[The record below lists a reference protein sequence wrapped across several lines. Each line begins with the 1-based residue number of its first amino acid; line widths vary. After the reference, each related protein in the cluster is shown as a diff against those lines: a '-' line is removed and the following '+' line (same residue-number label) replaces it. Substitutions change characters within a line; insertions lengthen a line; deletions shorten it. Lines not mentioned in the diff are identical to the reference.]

1 MNAVPNGFES
11 SPLTT
16 RIAVVD
22 RVAAEWLTSHP
33 EIPVTAANLSKT
45 LQQMLTGVFLTGQ
58 QRGRRNL
65 SLYAESLIH
74 AAAVDAKEVA
84 SARTFSK
91 SADLPACYA
100 AVFAKLSTLLAPLAA
115 AVQLSRSA
123 VADAAFALV
132 KRSGAQLGITRLGL
146 RGFVEGQVRPHAL
159 RIHERV
165 GYHRSAHDYV
175 RLVLEHTDQLANEV
189 VGAATRKASQ
199 SPRLSDQSQAGF
211 EKCFR
216 AYGAEV
222 LAEAERYSSDPDELF
237 SRTIQK
243 LAIAYRNNPDL
254 EADLAYCERVLKNVW
269 FSFQKE
275 RASRPVVVS
284 DEPERANSREP
295 IQDASCD
302 EIAGIDAIV
311 RRLLG
316 VAESLSESAA
326 PEGTLASELLVNYFF
341 VDPTVY
347 DPRHAELADRIWELA
362 DAENSSELEKGL
374 CELARKLFSCGASVQ
389 QIVKMV
395 IKALRR
401 GKDQ

>member
-22 RVAAEWLTSHP
+22 KVAAEWLTSHP

-45 LQQMLTGVFLTGQ
+45 LQQMLTEVFLTGQ
-58 QRGRRNL
+58 QRSRCTL
-65 SLYAESLIH
+65 SVYAESLIH

-100 AVFAKLSTLLAPLAA
+100 AVFAKLSALLAPLAA

-123 VADAAFALV
+123 VADAAFGLV
-132 KRSGAQLGITRLGL
+132 KQSGAQVGITRLVL
-146 RGFVEGQVRPHAL
+146 RGFVEAQVRPHAL

-165 GYHRSAHDYV
+165 GYHRSAHDYA

-189 VGAATRKASQ
+189 VGVATRKASQ
-199 SPRLSDQSQAGF
+199 SPRLSDRSQAGF
-211 EKCFR
+211 EKFFR
-216 AYGAEV
+216 AYGAQL
-222 LAEAERYSSDPDELF
+222 LAEAERYSSDPEEIY
-237 SRTIQK
+237 SRAIQK
-243 LAIAYRNNPDL
+243 LAVAYRNNPDL
-254 EADLAYCERVLKNVW
+254 DAALAYGKRVLKNAW
-269 FSFQKE
+269 FSSQME

-284 DEPERANSREP
+284 DEIERAKVREP
-295 IQDASCD
+295 IQYDNCD

-316 VAESLSESAA
+316 VAESLSASTA

-341 VDPTVY
+341 IDPTVY
-347 DPRHAELADRIWELA
+347 DPRHAKLADRIWELA
-362 DAENSSELEKGL
+362 DAENPELEKGL